1 MKKRIFTILI
11 FILILSG
18 LSLLMF
24 PALSDYF
31 NSVSRARD
39 ITTYVTSVA
48 EMDSARYEAVW
59 NDAVAYNERL
69 AKKPAHWQLTEQE
82 TADYESQLDIAGRGI
97 MAYIEIPKLGCS
109 LPVYHGTSV
118 DVLQVA
124 IGHLEGTSLP
134 VGGKSSHCVLSGH
147 RGLPSA
153 KLFSNLDQL
162 TEGDTFSVRTLDKTL
177 SYEVDEISIVLPEE
191 TAKLQIVPGKDLCG
205 RTADRSDDGRP
216 GHRHPDGDRFVYY
229 CDNI

>member
-59 NDAVAYNERL
+59 NEAAYG
-69 AKKPAHWQLTEQE
+69 
-82 TADYESQLDIAGRGI
+82 ADKTVSVHIRHLRQK
-97 MAYIEIPKLGCS
+97 IEINPSEPRYLKIVWGFGYKL
-109 LPVYHGTSV
+109 
-118 DVLQVA
+118 
-124 IGHLEGTSLP
+124 E
-134 VGGKSSHCVLSGH
+134 
-147 RGLPSA
+147 
-153 KLFSNLDQL
+153 
-162 TEGDTFSVRTLDKTL
+162 
-177 SYEVDEISIVLPEE
+177 
-191 TAKLQIVPGKDLCG
+191 
-205 RTADRSDDGRP
+205 DGR
-216 GHRHPDGDRFVYY
+216 HEKR
-229 CDNI
+229 